1 VKNCSPIALLKK
13 YKQPWDANKLVMNKT
28 TATVLKIILAVM
40 VIFSLPACSNQA
52 GYSSQ
57 TKASA
62 GIDLSTQP
70 PLASPT
76 PFEPLPTITTP
87 PNPTVIPINPT
98 LASGEWKKMPV
109 VPEGV
114 SSTTLGIYE
123 KGLALNNNP
132 KAFSKVGDCES
143 SAEWFLGDF
152 DKGPGRFSL
161 GEHTELQGVIMEFQG
176 SFNRRSLAAERSFTT
191 ASVLS
196 PLWANPDL
204 CQGGETPLDCEYR
217 IHKPAYAII
226 MLGTNEALSPI
237 RTFES
242 NLRRIIETTIHKGI
256 VPILTTKADNLE
268 GNGAVN
274 EVIVRLAREYEIP
287 LWNFWAA
294 VQLLPGGGLQE
305 DGAHLTYASN
315 RFDDPFA
322 MQRAWPVRNLTALQ
336 TLDAIW
342 LGITGAQQ

>member
-1 VKNCSPIALLKK
+1 LLKI
-13 YKQPWDANKLVMNKT
+13 YKLPLGANKAVMNST
-28 TATVLKIILAVM
+28 TIGLVKKILAIVL
-40 VIFSLPACSNQA
+40 FFYLPACS
-52 GYSSQ
+52 SQ
-57 TKASA
+57 PVT
-62 GIDLSTQP
+62 STQTENP
-70 PLASPT
+70 AGMNTETQLSLASPT
-76 PFEPLPTITTP
+76 PFEPLPTTTKL
-87 PNPTVIPINPT
+87 PNPTVIPISPT
-98 LASGEWKKMPV
+98 LAPGEWKTMPV

-123 KGLALNNNP
+123 KGLTLGNDPN
-132 KAFSKVGDCES
+132 AFSKVGDCES
-143 SAEWFLGDF
+143 SAEWFLCDF
-152 DKGPGRFSL
+152 DKGQDRFSL
-161 GEHTELQGVIMEFQG
+161 GEHTELQGVIAEFQG

-204 CQGGETPLDCEYR
+204 CHGEETPLDCEYR

-242 NLRRIIETTIHKGI
+242 NMRGILETTIQKGI

-268 GNGAVN
+268 GNDAVN
-274 EVIVRLAREYEIP
+274 EVIVRLAREYDIP

-294 VQLLPGGGLQE
+294 LQPLPGRGLQE
-305 DGAHLTYASN
+305 DGAHLTYAGN

-322 MQRAWPVRNLTALQ
+322 MQKAWPVRNLTALQ

-342 LGITGAQQ
+342 RGTAIAQ

>member
-1 VKNCSPIALLKK
+1 
-13 YKQPWDANKLVMNKT
+13 MNKI
-28 TATVLKIILAVM
+28 TASVLKISLAVM
-40 VIFSLPACSNQA
+40 VILSLPACSKPGEN
-52 GYSSQ
+52 SSQ
-57 TKASA
+57 IGVPA
-62 GIDLSTQP
+62 GIDTETP
-70 PLASPT
+70 PLLASNT
-76 PFEPLPTITTP
+76 PFEPLPTTTTP

-98 LASGEWKKMPV
+98 LAPGEWKTMPV

-123 KGLALNNNP
+123 KGLALGNNS

-152 DKGPGRFSL
+152 DKGQDRFSL
-161 GEHTELQGVIMEFQG
+161 GEHTQLQEVITEFQG

-242 NLRRIIETTIHKGI
+242 NMRRIIETTIQKGI

-294 VQLLPGGGLQE
+294 VQPLPGGGLQE
-305 DGAHLTYASN
+305 DGAHLTYAGN

-322 MQRAWPVRNLTALQ
+322 MQKAWPVRNLTALQ

-342 LGITGAQQ
+342 HGTTGAQQ

>member
-1 VKNCSPIALLKK
+1 MI
-13 YKQPWDANKLVMNKT
+13 NKT
-28 TATVLKIILAVM
+28 TATVLKICLAAM
-40 VIFSLPACSNQA
+40 VIFGLPACSKQA
-52 GYSSQ
+52 ENS
-57 TKASA
+57 TRVAVPP
-62 GIDLSTQP
+62 GIDPEAQP

-76 PFEPLPTITTP
+76 PFEPLPTTTTP
-87 PNPTVIPINPT
+87 PNPTAIPISPT
-98 LASGEWKKMPV
+98 LAPGEWKTMPV

-114 SSTTLGIYE
+114 SSTALGIYE
-123 KGLALNNNP
+123 KGLALGNHP

-152 DKGPGRFSL
+152 DKGPDRFSL
-161 GEHTELQGVIMEFQG
+161 GEHTELQGVITEFQG

-196 PLWANPDL
+196 LLWANPDL

-217 IHKPAYAII
+217 IHKPVYAII

-237 RTFES
+237 QTFES
-242 NLRRIIETTIHKGI
+242 NMRRIIETTIQKGI

-274 EVIVRLAREYEIP
+274 EVIVQLAREYDIP

-294 VQLLPGGGLQE
+294 VQPLPGGGLQE
-305 DGAHLTYASN
+305 DGAHLTYAGN

-322 MQRAWPVRNLTALQ
+322 MQKAWPVRNLTALK

-342 LGITGAQQ
+342 RGTTGAQQ